1 MAVAAPSIFLA
12 LNQPKGA
19 IPAFMA
25 LMAIGT
31 ATMFVYYAT
40 VYAAIQ
46 DVIEPRLRG
55 TAVAIYFCAMYVL
68 GASFGPLGLGMLSD
82 HFAQRAMRG
91 PGSTLTEAARASG
104 LHSAMFI
111 IPVLAVLA
119 SLVLF
124 AASRTVEA
132 DIRKQ
137 GLAHVKD

>member
-1 MAVAAPSIFLA
+1 
-12 LNQPKGA
+12 
-19 IPAFMA
+19 
-25 LMAIGT
+25 
-31 ATMFVYYAT
+31 VYYAT

-68 GASFGPLGLGMLSD
+68 GASLGPLGLGMLSD
-82 HFAQRAMRG
+82 RFAHQAMHDAG
-91 PGSTLTEAARASG
+91 ATAMTEAFKAIG
-104 LHSAMFI
+104 LHSAMYV

-124 AASRTVEA
+124 AGSRTVEA

-137 GLAHVKD
+137 ERAGTSPLGAY

>member
-1 MAVAAPSIFLA
+1 M
-12 LNQPKGA
+12 
-19 IPAFMA
+19 
-25 LMAIGT
+25 
-31 ATMFVYYAT
+31 TMFVYYAT

-68 GASFGPLGLGMLSD
+68 GASLGPVGMGMLERS
-82 HFAQRAMRG
+82 
-91 PGSTLTEAARASG
+91 LRASG
-104 LHSAMFI
+104 HVRRPARPAMTEAFKAIGLHDAMYI

-124 AASRTVEA
+124 AASRTVES

-137 GLAHVKD
+137 DTSRYSKRLKLSR

>member
-1 MAVAAPSIFLA
+1 MAVAAPSIFFA
-12 LNQPKGA
+12 LNQPKGSIA
-19 IPAFMA
+19 AFMV

-31 ATMFVYYAT
+31 MTMFVYYAT

-68 GASFGPLGLGMLSD
+68 GASLGPLGMGLLSD
-82 HFAQRAMRG
+82 HFADQAMAVAG
-91 PGSTLTEAARASG
+91 AGAMTEAFKASG
-104 LHSAMFI
+104 LHSAMYA
-111 IPVLAVLA
+111 IPVLAGLA

-124 AASRTVEA
+124 AGSRTVEA

-137 GLAHVKD
+137 ERNQG

>member
-1 MAVAAPSIFLA
+1 ML
-12 LNQPKGA
+12 
-19 IPAFMA
+19 
-25 LMAIGT
+25 LMATGT
-31 ATMFVYYAT
+31 MTMYVYYAT

-68 GASFGPLGLGMLSD
+68 GASLGPLGLGMLSD
-82 HFAQRAMRG
+82 HFAHQAMHEAG
-91 PGSTLTEAARASG
+91 ATAMTEGAKAIG
-104 LHSAMFI
+104 LHSAMYA

-137 GLAHVKD
+137 ERSHG